1 MRQQV
6 SAVEVWNMVKHRL
19 KPPLTMEGPN
29 ITGSGKG
36 SMNPSSQ
43 MSFELHLVWVLIKD
57 QYITVCVVL
66 VKLLW

>member
-1 MRQQV
+1 
-6 SAVEVWNMVKHRL
+6 
-19 KPPLTMEGPN
+19 MEGPN